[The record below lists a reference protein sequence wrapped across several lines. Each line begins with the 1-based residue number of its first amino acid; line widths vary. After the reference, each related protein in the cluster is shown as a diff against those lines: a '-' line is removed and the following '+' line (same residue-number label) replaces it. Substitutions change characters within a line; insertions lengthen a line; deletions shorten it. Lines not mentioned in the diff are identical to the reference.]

1 MQDQWPLRATLL
13 ASLIGGGAAA
23 YGAVLLLLG
32 FRPRDF
38 VARAQ

>member
-1 MQDQWPLRATLL
+1 
-13 ASLIGGGAAA
+13 LIGGGAAV

-38 VARAQ
+38 VAGAQ